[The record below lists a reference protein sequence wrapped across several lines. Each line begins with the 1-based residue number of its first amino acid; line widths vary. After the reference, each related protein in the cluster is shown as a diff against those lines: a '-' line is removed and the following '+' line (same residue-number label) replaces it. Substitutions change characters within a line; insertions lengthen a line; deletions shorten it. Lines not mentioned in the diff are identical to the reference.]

1 MCIVF
6 WKSCAN
12 KYLLHISNLLVK
24 QGHSQHY
31 RFLGLLETIE
41 KESQINLSF
50 SSKSTFSNITDG
62 VVTQCTTF
70 KISSQILHGM
80 FRIIGSTAMVY
91 VYSYQMEFLG
101 KTGRKIPIHLN
112 ISRNAE
118 GDACIWR
125 VLPFPSNIGGSNTGS
140 LKAQGGG
147 WMFNINRGSRKRH
160 SETEKWTFIQSI
172 IRYY

>member
-1 MCIVF
+1 
-6 WKSCAN
+6 
-12 KYLLHISNLLVK
+12 
-24 QGHSQHY
+24 
-31 RFLGLLETIE
+31 
-41 KESQINLSF
+41 
-50 SSKSTFSNITDG
+50 
-62 VVTQCTTF
+62 
-70 KISSQILHGM
+70 M

-125 VLPFPSNIGGSNTGS
+125 VLPFPSDIGGSNTGS

-147 WMFNINRGSRKRH
+147 
-160 SETEKWTFIQSI
+160 
-172 IRYY
+172 